1 MVQAARGWL
10 RENSTFLIAQA
21 IVLIASIGGLIAYY
35 VKMETRVSIMET
47 RGAAYTAERLGRI
60 DERITILE
68 QNIKKNE
75 ASIERIVDK
84 LTK

>member
-1 MVQAARGWL
+1 
-10 RENSTFLIAQA
+10 
-21 IVLIASIGGLIAYY
+21 VLIASIGGLIAYY